1 MATTINSVA
10 SARGEK
16 NRHGPQLP
24 VIEHPIMR
32 LGKKSE
38 LKIRG
43 ASPGYNST
51 RPASHQHSRA
61 ISQNPNKSI
70 HFKLDNQIHDTN
82 DDSDLP
88 PLRTE
93 SRDQFSTNRKH
104 NRLSTWPG

>member
-16 NRHGPQLP
+16 NRYAPQLP

-43 ASPGYNST
+43 ASASYNTT
-51 RPASHQHSRA
+51 RPTSHQHDRTT
-61 ISQNPNKSI
+61 SQNTNKSI
-70 HFKLDNQIHDTN
+70 HFKLDNQINDIN
-82 DDSDLP
+82 DDTDLP

-93 SRDQFSTNRKH
+93 NQDHLSSRKH